1 MTIAAHGATAGQ
13 PAGDSFDEKAAGL
26 RLIDTDIHNDAPLPA
41 LRPYLAR
48 QWHVWLDDGGPS
60 FATRGVA
67 HVGSGRMDDAVN
79 ERDGLCAGDPGWVA
93 EQLMTKYR
101 VDLGILG
108 SMPSLAA
115 QRDIRF
121 MNALASAVND
131 HLLDVW
137 VRPHPCFKGSI
148 VVNAQD
154 AEAAAREIDR
164 VGDDPGMVQVI
175 LSGLTGVSFG
185 HRHNWPIY
193 RAAVEHGLPIGVHP
207 TMDVGN
213 TGPQTGVGWYTSF
226 LEHHTDHS
234 QAMMSQ
240 CISLIVEG
248 VFEEFPALKFVLIE
262 GGFGWVPYAMGR
274 LDRLY
279 PALRREVPY
288 LKRLPSEYLREH
300 FYFSTQPIEEPLDP
314 EHLHQMLAIVDAEH
328 RMLFASDYPHWD
340 FDNPLTVLHA
350 LSPELRRRVCVDNVL
365 ECYGPRLLRPST
377 R

>member
-1 MTIAAHGATAGQ
+1 MA
-13 PAGDSFDEKAAGL
+13 S
-26 RLIDTDIHNDAPLPA
+26 
-41 LRPYLAR
+41 
-48 QWHVWLDDGGPS
+48 
-60 FATRGVA
+60 ATRIPYG
-67 HVGSGRMDDAVN
+67 
-79 ERDGLCAGDPGWVA
+79 
-93 EQLMTKYR
+93 QKYY
-101 VDLGILG
+101 
-108 SMPSLAA
+108 
-115 QRDIRF
+115 
-121 MNALASAVND
+121 
-131 HLLDVW
+131 
-137 VRPHPCFKGSI
+137 
-148 VVNAQD
+148 
-154 AEAAAREIDR
+154 
-164 VGDDPGMVQVI
+164 
-175 LSGLTGVSFG
+175 
-185 HRHNWPIY
+185 WPIY